1 MKYNKL
7 KETDFN
13 TNSTQV
19 SAKKELANEVLY
31 LIYDYSLSVTDNM
44 TWITSTNIMLLV
56 AVLHEVRHG
65 NDADGELNSKTIC
78 LRKSWMILI
87 D

>member
-1 MKYNKL
+1 MIHAPDTLRYRTHKDSYKAICYHYSFHQRFNPFPKVKYNKL

-44 TWITSTNIMLLV
+44 T
-56 AVLHEVRHG
+56 
-65 NDADGELNSKTIC
+65 
-78 LRKSWMILI
+78 
-87 D
+87 